1 MAKDEPVLGSSAT
14 IVKSEAEKK
23 AAISGK
29 SEKQILEEMCY
40 SMNTLKMWVMIIAIA
55 FMTQFVINLIF
66 NIITAA
72 QLTHLK

>member
-55 FMTQFVINLIF
+55 FMTQFVVNLIF
-66 NIITAA
+66 NIITAV

>member
-66 NIITAA
+66 NIITAV